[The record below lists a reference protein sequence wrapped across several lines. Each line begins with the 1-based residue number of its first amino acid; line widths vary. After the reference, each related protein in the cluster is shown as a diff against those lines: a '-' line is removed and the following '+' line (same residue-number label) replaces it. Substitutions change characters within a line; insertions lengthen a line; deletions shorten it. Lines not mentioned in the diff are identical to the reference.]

1 MAAQFETGH
10 AKNVANFNSLVSFCQ
25 GYGNTYNPALTAI
38 QLSKLQTLAATAL
51 TALEDCKSKQLDYD
65 QAVDARMLAFAE
77 LRPLSQKMLYA
88 LKASGAPALS
98 VEGAMTI
105 YRKIQGRRKTAKE
118 ELPEAGTPDAG
129 AESGTTPGQEQQY
142 ISVSQLS
149 FDNVLANF
157 SALVSLVTKVA
168 AYQPNETALQVS
180 SLTAYIAALQAAN
193 MQVVNSYTDWSNLR
207 ISRNEV
213 LYGKGSGLVAVA
225 GQVKNYV
232 KSIYGLQSPQ
242 YKQLSGLQFITG
254 RN

>member
-10 AKNVANFNSLVSFCQ
+10 AKNVANFNSVVSFCQ
-25 GYGNTYNPALTAI
+25 GYGSTYNPALAAI
-38 QLSKLQTLAATAL
+38 QLSNLQTLAASAL
-51 TALEDCKSKQLDYD
+51 TALEECKSKQLDYD

-77 LRPLSQKMLYA
+77 LRPLSQKIVYA
-88 LKASGAPALS
+88 LKASGAPALN

-118 ELPEAGTPDAG
+118 DSPDTG
-129 AESGTTPGQEQQY
+129 VDSGTTPGQEQQY

-157 SALVSLVTKVA
+157 SALVSLVTKVP

-180 SLTAYIAALQAAN
+180 SLTTYIAALQAAN
-193 MQVVNSYTDWSNLR
+193 LQVVNAYTDWSNVR
-207 ISRNEV
+207 ISRNDL
-213 LYGKGSGLVAVA
+213 LYGNPSGLVAVA

-242 YKQLSGLQFITG
+242 YKQLSGLQFIMG
-254 RN
+254 RY

>member
-10 AKNVANFNSLVSFCQ
+10 AKNVANFNSVVSFCQ
-25 GYGNTYNPALTAI
+25 GYGSTYNPALTAI
-38 QLSKLQTLAATAL
+38 QLSKLQTLAASAL
-51 TALEDCKSKQLDYD
+51 TALEECKSKQLDYD

-118 ELPEAGTPDAG
+118 DSPDAG
-129 AESGTTPGQEQQY
+129 AESGVTPGQEQQY

-193 MQVVNSYTDWSNLR
+193 LQVVNAYTDWSNVR
-207 ISRNEV
+207 ISRNDL
-213 LYGKGSGLVAVA
+213 LYGNPSGLVAVA

-242 YKQLSGLQFITG
+242 YKQLIGLQFTNG
-254 RN
+254 KL

>member
-10 AKNVANFNSLVSFCQ
+10 AKNVANFNSVVSFCQ
-25 GYGNTYNPALTAI
+25 GYGSTYNPALTAI
-38 QLSKLQTLAATAL
+38 QLSNLQTLAASAL
-51 TALEDCKSKQLDYD
+51 TALEECKSKQLDYD

-77 LRPLSQKMLYA
+77 LRPLSQKMVYA

-118 ELPEAGTPDAG
+118 ELPDAG
-129 AESGTTPGQEQQY
+129 GDSGATPGQEQQY

-157 SALVSLVTKVA
+157 SALVSLVTKVS

-207 ISRNEV
+207 ISRNEL
-213 LYGKGSGLVAVA
+213 LYGSGSGLVAVA

-254 RN
+254 RY